1 MKNTANPRQLH
12 KKSPTGQGS
21 PRGTIIPIASG
32 KGGVGKSVITANLA
46 IALARLGHDTLAVDL
61 DLGGSNLHSYLG
73 LGNKHSG
80 IGDFLKGRKKSL
92 PELIVPTKIPKLRFL
107 AGDGRTPFMANIP
120 FQQRLLLLNEL
131 QKVKAR
137 YILLDLGAG
146 STFNTLNF
154 FGLSHHGMIVTT
166 FESPAIMNML
176 TFLKNFMF
184 RLISAVCKQNN
195 NVFKELIEEFRRPVN
210 GVPVTVA
217 SLLTKVGEQDQKLA
231 RTLSEICQAYSPGLV
246 FNMTENIKDLDISA
260 KISQTLKE
268 NISLTA
274 SFCGC
279 VSYDNAVRRSVR
291 QRMPIILARPD
302 SPPSR
307 DIIALSRYIASG
319 RYNSPHIKTAKE
331 LRDEVCRRHQSDLVP
346 TQSCRFR

>member
-1 MKNTANPRQLH
+1 MKNSANSRPRSA
-12 KKSPTGQGS
+12 KFPVKQGS
-21 PRGTIIPIASG
+21 PRATIIPIASG

-46 IALARLGHDTLAVDL
+46 IALAQLGLDTLAVDL

-73 LGNKHSG
+73 LGNQHSG
-80 IGDFLKGRKKSL
+80 IGDFLKGRQKSL
-92 PELIVPTKIPKLRFL
+92 SELIVPTKIPKLRFL

-120 FQQRLLLLNEL
+120 FQQRILLLNEL

-137 YILLDLGAG
+137 FVLLDLGAG

-184 RLISAVCKQNN
+184 RLISAVSKQNN
-195 NVFKELIEEFRRPVN
+195 DVFKELIQEFRRPVN

-217 SLLTKVGEQDQKLA
+217 SLLSRVAGQDEKLA
-231 RTLSEICQAYSPGLV
+231 RTLQQICRSYSPRLV
-246 FNMTENIKDLDISA
+246 FNMAENVTDLQICS
-260 KISQTLKE
+260 KINQTLKE
-268 NISLTA
+268 NMTLTP

-279 VSYDNAVRRSVR
+279 VSYDNSVRRSVR
-291 QRMPIILARPD
+291 QRIPIILIRPD
-302 SPPSR
+302 SPPAR

-319 RYNSPHIKTAKE
+319 RYNSPRIKTAKE
-331 LRDEVCRRHQSDLVP
+331 LQYEVGRR
-346 TQSCRFR
+346 

>member
-1 MKNTANPRQLH
+1 M
-12 KKSPTGQGS
+12 
-21 PRGTIIPIASG
+21 IIPVASG

-73 LGNKHSG
+73 LGSRHSG
-80 IGDFLKGRKKSL
+80 IGDFLKGRQKSL
-92 PELIVPTKIPKLRFL
+92 AELIVATKIPQLRFL

-137 YILLDLGAG
+137 FILLDLGAG

-154 FGLSHHGMIVTT
+154 FGLSHHGMVVTT
-166 FESPAIMNML
+166 FETPAVMNML

-184 RLISAVCKQNN
+184 RLISAVSKQNN
-195 NVFKELIEEFRRPVN
+195 AVFRELLEEFRRPVN

-217 SLLTKVGEQDQKLA
+217 SLLAKVAEQDRRLY
-231 RTLSEICQAYSPGLV
+231 RTLQQVCRAYSPRLV
-246 FNMTENIKDLDISA
+246 FNMAENAADLRIGE
-260 KISQTLKE
+260 KIAGTLKE
-268 NISLTA
+268 NLSITG

-279 VSYDNAVRRSVR
+279 IRYDDIVRRSVR
-291 QRMPIILARPD
+291 QKMPVILSHPHSRPA
-302 SPPSR
+302 R
-307 DIIALSRYIASG
+307 DIMALSRYIASG
-319 RYNSPHIKTAKE
+319 RYDSPLIRTAGE
-331 LRDEVCRRHQSDLVP
+331 LRDEFSRR
-346 TQSCRFR
+346 